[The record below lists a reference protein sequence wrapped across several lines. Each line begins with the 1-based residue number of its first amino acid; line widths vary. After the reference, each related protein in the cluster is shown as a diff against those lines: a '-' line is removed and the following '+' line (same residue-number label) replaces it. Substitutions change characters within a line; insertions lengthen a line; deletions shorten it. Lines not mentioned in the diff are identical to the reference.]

1 MQVHLAYGEERIE
14 ADLPDQAVVLRPQP
28 VAGLAD
34 EHAAFLKALE
44 NPIGSAPLSARA
56 YSGMRV
62 AIVTADITR
71 PMPSDRIL
79 PWLLEVLH
87 GAGVGYKD
95 VVLINGT
102 GSHRGNTE
110 EEFKKMY
117 GPDIVARYR
126 IINHDAYDKQT
137 LCYLGKVETGA
148 EVWLNKAFVEADFR
162 IVTGFVEPHFFA
174 GFSGGAKGIFP
185 GIAGIDSIMHFH
197 NAAMIGHPKATW
209 GVLEGNPLQ
218 EEARAVWNLVQPEFL
233 VNVTLNTNRQLTG
246 IFCGTMPE
254 AFEAGAAFE
263 KKMAMVPVDEPF
275 DVVVTTNSGYPL
287 DQNLYQTVKG
297 MSAAAEIVRPGGT
310 ILCVSECREG
320 FPDHGRFK
328 ELLQMQT
335 IPKALLAM
343 IESPGFHAFDQWE
356 AQKLATILLKARVLL
371 YSSMPDE
378 TVRAAMLTP
387 VAHIQRCV
395 DDLLRQYGPKARI
408 AVLPDGPLTIPY
420 LRPSVHL

>member
-1 MQVHLAYGEERIE
+1 MHVHLAYGEKGIE
-14 ADLPDQAVVLRPQP
+14 ADLPDQVVVLRPQP
-28 VAGLAD
+28 VAGLVD
-34 EHAAFLKALE
+34 EHAAFLEALQ
-44 NPIGSAPLSARA
+44 NPIGSAPLSERVHP
-56 YSGMRV
+56 GMRV

-71 PMPSDRIL
+71 PMPSERIL

-87 GAGVGYKD
+87 GAGIADED

-117 GPDIVARYR
+117 GPEIVARYR
-126 IINHDAYDKQT
+126 ILNHDAYDQKT
-137 LCYLGKVETGA
+137 LCYLGKVRTGA

-162 IVTGFVEPHFFA
+162 IVTGFIEPHFFA

-197 NAAMIGHPKATW
+197 NAAMIGHPRATW

-218 EEARAVWNLVQPEFL
+218 EEARAVWDLVQPEFL

-246 IFCGTMPE
+246 VFCGAMPE
-254 AFEAGAAFE
+254 AFEMGAAFE
-263 KKMAMVPVDEPF
+263 KKMAMVPVDAPF
-275 DVVVTTNSGYPL
+275 DGVITTNSGYPL

-320 FPDHGRFK
+320 FPDHGHFK
-328 ELLQMQT
+328 ELLQMQST
-335 IPKALLAM
+335 PQALLAM

-356 AQKLATILLKARVLL
+356 AQKLATLLLKAKVLL
-371 YSSMPDE
+371 YSSMSDDA
-378 TVRAAMLTP
+378 VRAAMLTP
-387 VAHIQRCV
+387 VADIESCV
-395 DDLLRQYGPKARI
+395 MDLFRQYGPNARI

-420 LRPSVHL
+420 LPQSEL